1 MICFE
6 WTTGFIPTKKQ
17 EQESEADYKKFH
29 LFIDLPLITKYFG
42 HILSCVQI
50 WRENEMYRLK
60 GPYVYCDF
68 RCDYLLLMDVNDWM
82 SCECSDEDTPYGVH
96 ILRSQNIHYSYTR
109 SHPSEKEYRIFR
121 NRTENCKCV
130 NEP

>member
-42 HILSCVQI
+42 QILSCVQI

-60 GPYVYCDF
+60 VYMQGKMKN
-68 RCDYLLLMDVNDWM
+68 L
-82 SCECSDEDTPYGVH
+82 
-96 ILRSQNIHYSYTR
+96 
-109 SHPSEKEYRIFR
+109 KFR
-121 NRTENCKCV
+121 NLERNDL
-130 NEP
+130 P

>member
-1 MICFE
+1 M
-6 WTTGFIPTKKQ
+6 KLSDNAK
-17 EQESEADYKKFH
+17 
-29 LFIDLPLITKYFG
+29 ITKSKFSL
-42 HILSCVQI
+42 HIHF
-50 WRENEMYRLK
+50 K

-82 SCECSDEDTPYGVH
+82 CCECSDEDTPYGVH
-96 ILRSQNIHYSYTR
+96 ILRSQNIHYSSTR